1 MVSSRRSA
9 IALGCFCPSSINSIG
24 VILLFS
30 QNLPS
35 FRNLTSAVTIL
46 LRARL
51 SYQRRM
57 SWFERRLSFFVILLC
72 FAVVVLSSLCV
83 NWFPCSDRTALR
95 SSSTI
100 EIGFIV
106 FTLFL

>member
-1 MVSSRRSA
+1 MVSSKRSA

-46 LRARL
+46 LLTRL

-57 SWFERRLSFFVILLC
+57 SWFERRLSFFVVLFC
-72 FAVVVLSSLCV
+72 FCLAVVVLCSLCV
-83 NWFPCSDRTALR
+83 YCFPCSGGIALR
-95 SSSTI
+95 SSS
-100 EIGFIV
+100 
-106 FTLFL
+106 